1 MVPGL
6 VSASAARAN
15 DRVGVEAAAHAALA
29 RAIALRLG
37 HNEPAFSARKL
48 CLVAGS
54 GLSRQVDEGLGI
66 TMVHQESTVDDGRG
80 VGPG

>member
-6 VSASAARAN
+6 VPASAARAN
-15 DRVGVEAAAHAALA
+15 NWVWVEAAAHAALT
-29 RAIALRLG
+29 RAITLGLG

-48 CLVAGS
+48 RLVAGC

-66 TMVHQESTVDDGRG
+66 VMVHQESTGFDGRG
-80 VGPG
+80 ERPE